1 MTTNQAVN
9 YEHLANTVLRNIQ
22 KRNFT
27 GSYSASVTEARE
39 QIRALLKP
47 GLTVA
52 HGGSETLAVLGFRA
66 LAEEAGCVYLDRAAA
81 TTPEER
87 KEYYARSTMADLYFM
102 SSNAV
107 TAQGELVNI
116 DGAGNRVAC
125 LIHGPEKVVLVVG
138 MNKVERNLEA
148 ALDRV
153 KQKAAPPNCVR
164 LGLTT
169 PCSATGICG
178 DCHSEGCI
186 CCNTVITR
194 HTRIPGR
201 VHLILVGED
210 LGY

>member
-1 MTTNQAVN
+1 MNNRKTN
-9 YEHLANTVLRNIQ
+9 YEHLAKTVLNNIK

-27 GSYSASVTEARE
+27 GSYASTLDEAKE
-39 QIRALLKP
+39 QIRALLQP

-52 HGGSETLAVLGFRA
+52 HGGSETLAALGFRA
-66 LAEEAGCVYLDRAAA
+66 MAEEAGCVYLDRGAAS
-81 TTPEER
+81 TPQEKR
-87 KEYYARSTMADLYFM
+87 EYFARSVMADLYFM

-107 TAQGELVNI
+107 TVDGELVNI

-138 MNKVERNLEA
+138 MNKVARNLDA

-153 KQKAAPPNCVR
+153 KMQACPPNCVR
-164 LGLTT
+164 LGLAT
-169 PCSATGICG
+169 PCAATGVCG

-201 VHLILVGED
+201 IHLILVGEE